1 MSHRLLQFARVFYF
15 YLPTA
20 TLAAPSS
27 TTATT
32 ATTAS
37 SSEENA
43 AHPTPAPFLSFS
55 QGDDAVRRENESEG
69 EGSHANGHGA
79 EDEAVS
85 TNVDIVIR
93 LSMPQDS
100 RGNPNHGTTE
110 ELVPLLVS
118 QIQQLLNNAGNAQTV
133 VDHTGNARAAD
144 ENSQSSS
151 NAGNS
156 QSNSNVGN
164 PQSNS
169 NAGNSQ
175 PTSNLGNSQST
186 SNLGNSQSTSNLGNS
201 QTPPSPPA
209 STSTS
214 PKPGGVKRS
223 SSTQSS
229 DSQSTHSKRTHYPCF
244 RTNTLLNHINLQ
256 SPHLLVR
263 SPVREAEAGSGP
275 AKSQR
280 DCWADGQGC
289 AQAHRH
295 TVRPDRPRAR

>member
-1 MSHRLLQFARVFYF
+1 M
-15 YLPTA
+15 
-20 TLAAPSS
+20 
-27 TTATT
+27 
-32 ATTAS
+32 
-37 SSEENA
+37 
-43 AHPTPAPFLSFS
+43 
-55 QGDDAVRRENESEG
+55 RRENESEG

-151 NAGNS
+151 NAGN
-156 QSNSNVGN
+156 

-175 PTSNLGNSQST
+175 P
-186 SNLGNSQSTSNLGNS
+186 TSNLGNS

>member
-100 RGNPNHGTTE
+100 RGNPNRGTTE

-151 NAGNS
+151 NLGNS

-164 PQSNS
+164 SQSNS
-169 NAGNSQ
+169 NA
-175 PTSNLGNSQST
+175 
-186 SNLGNSQSTSNLGNS
+186 GNSQSTSNLGNS

>member
-1 MSHRLLQFARVFYF
+1 M
-15 YLPTA
+15 
-20 TLAAPSS
+20 
-27 TTATT
+27 
-32 ATTAS
+32 
-37 SSEENA
+37 
-43 AHPTPAPFLSFS
+43 
-55 QGDDAVRRENESEG
+55 RRENESEG

-201 QTPPSPPA
+201 QSTSNLGNSQTPPSPPA